1 MKENDL
7 IYTCCFSNDIKII
20 EMWYDIKKKIK
31 QCWTINELNELEEN
45 LVFIE
50 MVADKRDIDLQGYDR
65 RLHGDEN

>member
-31 QCWTINELNELEEN
+31 QCWTIDELTELEEN

-50 MVADKRDIDLQGYDR
+50 TVADKRDIDLKAYDR

>member
-1 MKENDL
+1 
-7 IYTCCFSNDIKII
+7 
-20 EMWYDIKKKIK
+20 MWYDIKKKIK

-50 MVADKRDIDLQGYDR
+50 TVADKRDIDLQVYDR